1 MPTKRKPGSGG
12 IDAGASRPSVKK
24 KARTAQPGKRRT
36 PKARRGGAAE
46 GGGRKGP
53 KARTDAG
60 SRRVRQLEQ
69 LRSKQRPSLLRE
81 EEERFQNITLDV
93 EGKRVV
99 LTRRHFLYGALGAG
113 AAAIM
118 AAGAVLADDDSGQ
131 GRDGIAVDQ
140 DDVIQI
146 DDLKEAERDSCL
158 SLLAEHILPSQ
169 TLVWAGSDGIACCLT
184 TTDQASPLTRVFIL
198 ETSTGIQS
206 TVLEAAQGQAEG
218 FEVFD
223 ARACANGLIWVEANA
238 MEGRWR
244 VLAAPLSQE
253 LTLGDARV
261 LDEGGPESETP
272 SIAAAGDRAWWQ
284 VRPRV
289 PTEKDADEG
298 STVLK
303 RTGFSSGNAEEVW
316 ASKGRAACPIAACEG
331 GVAVAVR
338 SNERDHA
345 FDLLMFGSKGTV
357 ASDSLE
363 LPSGMEPCAIGWG
376 PNGFSFCFEG
386 IYDYGGGISDLGTYT
401 PAKPHQAGQGYD
413 GLAWFHFGR
422 TPQCGPCWCE
432 DDWFMVKSTVSV
444 CAVNLEKGIYC
455 SLGTESGCA
464 EWGDYLCSSG
474 NGPTVVTAMQIDRGS
489 SDGDSAGWT
498 LVRVWQPGSDEVP
511 ENQ

>member
-1 MPTKRKPGSGG
+1 MPTKRKPGSNG
-12 IDAGASRPSVKK
+12 ASTGASRPSVKK
-24 KARTAQPGKRRT
+24 KARTARPGERRA
-36 PKARRGGAAE
+36 PKTRRDTAAE
-46 GGGRKGP
+46 GEAGKRP
-53 KARTDAG
+53 KPRTDAG
-60 SRRVRQLEQ
+60 NRRARQLEQ
-69 LRSKQRPSLLRE
+69 LKSKQRPSLLRE
-81 EEERFQNITLDV
+81 EEERFENITLDV
-93 EGKRVV
+93 EGRKVV

-118 AAGAVLADDDSGQ
+118 AAGAVLTDDDGGQ
-131 GRDGIAVDQ
+131 GKDGITVDRES
-140 DDVIQI
+140 VIQI

-158 SLLAEHILPSQ
+158 TLLAEHTLPSQ
-169 TLVWAGSDGIACCLT
+169 TLVWAGSDGIACCLAP
-184 TTDQASPLTRVFIL
+184 TDQASPLTRVFIL

-206 TVLEAAQGQAEG
+206 TVLETAQGQTEG

-223 ARACANGLIWVEANA
+223 ARACASGLIWVEANA

-244 VLAAPLSQE
+244 ILAAPLSQE
-253 LTLGDARV
+253 LALGDPRV

-289 PTEKDADEG
+289 PEEKDADEG
-298 STVLK
+298 SSVL
-303 RTGFSSGNAEEVW
+303 RRAGFSSGSAEDVW
-316 ASKGRAACPIAACEG
+316 ISDGRAACPVAACEG

-338 SNERDHA
+338 SSERERA
-345 FDLLMFGSKGTV
+345 FDLLMFGGKGTG

-386 IYDYGGGISDLGTYT
+386 TYDYGEGISDLGTYT

-444 CAVNLEKGIYC
+444 CAVNLEEGIYC

-464 EWGDYLCSSG
+464 EWGDYLCSFG
-474 NGPTVVTAMQIDRGS
+474 TGPTVVTAMQIDRGS
-489 SDGDSAGWT
+489 SDGQSTGWT
-498 LVRVWQPGSDEVP
+498 LVRVWQPGAS
-511 ENQ
+511 QTQA